1 MNDKIFQTTSQQM
14 EKLRSRGLH
23 ISGNRHK
30 RILEKENYYNIINGY
45 KDLFLDK
52 TYIGD
57 DEKYIEGTS
66 FDEIYSL
73 YLFDRELR
81 MYFMRYIL
89 EIENNIKSVLSHKF
103 SQEYG
108 HDNYLKINNFNTLLR
123 PNERKTASQKV
134 GEVSELI
141 SRIQSEI
148 SRQLQK
154 NNSMIS
160 HSMLEY
166 GYVPLWV
173 LVNTLTLGTISI
185 FYSYM
190 KQRDQ
195 NNVAREFNLQV
206 NELTNIIFVLSIF
219 RNACAHDER
228 LYNLKAVNKNLRP
241 NMISTF
247 NIHNQ
252 LKIPVD
258 RSENPIYG
266 KNDLFAIVIIFK
278 LILSETSFNKFIFS
292 IKAEIEKLEK
302 ELVTISI
309 DGVLSEMGFPNN
321 WFDIKECNSLI

>member
-1 MNDKIFQTTSQQM
+1 MR
-14 EKLRSRGLH
+14 KLRSRGLD
-23 ISGNRHK
+23 INGSRHK
-30 RILEKENYYNIINGY
+30 KILEKENYYNIINGY

-52 TYIGD
+52 TYTGN
-57 DEKYIEGTS
+57 DEKYINGSS
-66 FDEIYSL
+66 FNEIYEL

-103 SQEYG
+103 SKEYG
-108 HDNYLKINNFNTLLR
+108 HDNYLKIKNFNTSLR
-123 PNERKTASQKV
+123 PNERKTAAQKV

-160 HSMLEY
+160 HSMLDY

-173 LVNTLTLGTISI
+173 LVNTLTLGTISM

-195 NNVAREFNLQV
+195 NNVAREFNLQI
-206 NELTNIIFVLSIF
+206 NEFTNIIFVLSIF

-228 LYNLKAVNKNLRP
+228 LYNLKAVKKNLRP

-247 NIHNQ
+247 PIHSQ
-252 LKIPVD
+252 LNIPVD
-258 RSENPIYG
+258 GNQNPICG
-266 KNDLFAIVIIFK
+266 KNDLFAVVIIFK
-278 LILSETSFNKFIFS
+278 LILSKTSFNKFIYS
-292 IKAEIEKLEK
+292 IKGEIEKLGK

-309 DGVLSEMGFPNN
+309 DDVLSEMGFPSN
-321 WFDIKECNSLI
+321 WFDIKSI